1 MSKKT
6 FHKIQSFLSLRKPS
20 NKDDE
25 KFISEIES
33 PYQAAKLRSA
43 SKGKSVDSF
52 HSPVNFSW
60 SAFWKSLIYEN
71 LPPVIFSPL
80 AAIFLE
86 GSLSRA
92 WHVSQNRGLIAVSTK
107 HHPIDFIIQ
116 SWLIV
121 YPCSWLMNIGLFLAL
136 FSDKQLILNIDPFHM
151 ILAYLLL
158 FFRRLIIA
166 TKYGYFR
173 PEDLERL
180 CLPAPDWDNNKTVR
194 RLIAQGWL
202 RPWAF
207 PGLIE
212 DELTIAMDEN
222 DICLQG
228 IPIEPGREARG
239 KLINNSNSELFPAS
253 TGCTK
258 ENELPSGFILYNI
271 IKSVYMLP
279 ALPIMQPLTYLCM
292 LLLPAAAFLPKYF
305 FGIDLFGIT
314 IQEKIISVASLI
326 GFING
331 FQLMMFGMVC
341 AADYQRRFETS
352 KKLGE
357 LVSYPGLKLSSI
369 FKSFYKDKNEDRI
382 FIDLQKRVNVFAWMN
397 MRNVLRSFGETYYL
411 RIQGYT
417 SILIFYS
424 LLCVAILNIIVWT
437 GMKHHISTV
446 FVIGAVI
453 TAVSIICLFAISK
466 AIQLQSLSAKHR
478 DFIRNELFII
488 EEEIWEMKLA
498 GKKEERINDLLSA
511 KALLQQVDE
520 SINYKELIYKPTT
533 IFGYAAN
540 NGVMGSVLGL
550 ILTGFLFAV
559 QGFVSVGIAYN
570 SFGWFI
576 P

>member
-6 FHKIQSFLSLRKPS
+6 LHKIQSFLSLRKPS
-20 NKDDE
+20 NRDDE
-25 KFISEIES
+25 KFISEIDS

-43 SKGKSVDSF
+43 SKGKSIDNF
-52 HSPVNFSW
+52 HSPVSFSW

-92 WHVSQNRGLIAVSTK
+92 WHVSQNRQLIAISRK
-107 HHPIDFIIQ
+107 HHSLTTIRNN
-116 SWLIV
+116 WLII
-121 YPCSWLMNIGLFLAL
+121 YPASWLMNIGLFLAL

-180 CLPAPDWDNNKTVR
+180 CLPAPDWDDNKTVR
-194 RLIAQGWL
+194 RLIAQGWM
-202 RPWAF
+202 RPWQF

-222 DICLQG
+222 DTCLQG
-228 IPIEPGREARG
+228 IPLEPGKKTRNN
-239 KLINNSNSELFPAS
+239 LINESTSELFPSS
-253 TGCTK
+253 TSSTK
-258 ENELPSGFILYNI
+258 ENELPAGFILYNI
-271 IKSVYMLP
+271 INSVYRIP
-279 ALPIMQPLTYLCM
+279 ALPFMQQLTYLCM
-292 LLLPAAAFLPKYF
+292 LLLPTAAFLSKYIY
-305 FGIDLFGIT
+305 GMSLFGIT
-314 IQEKIISVASLI
+314 AQEKIISVATFF
-326 GFING
+326 GFFNG

-341 AADYQRRFETS
+341 AADYQRRFKTS
-352 KKLGE
+352 KKLGQ

-369 FKSFYKDKNEDRI
+369 FKNFDRNKKDDKV

-424 LLCVAILNIIVWT
+424 LLCVGILNLIVWT

-446 FVIGAVI
+446 YVIGAVI

-498 GKKEERINDLLSA
+498 GKEDDKINDLLSA

-550 ILTGFLFAV
+550 VLTGFLFAV
-559 QGFVSVGIAYN
+559 QGFVSVGIEYD
-570 SFGWFI
+570 SLGWFI